1 MFPPRLTMVNVFPA
15 ARHEGQE
22 EDFAVQAEEA
32 APASHLASAPLC
44 HQLDGRQ
51 HIIVLDGGDDLI
63 HAPEKKK
70 QDQ

>member
-1 MFPPRLTMVNVFPA
+1 MVNVFPA

-22 EDFAVQAEEA
+22 EDFTVQAEEA
-32 APASHLASAPLC
+32 APASHQAPAPLR

-51 HIIVLDGGDDLI
+51 HIVVLDGGDDLV
-63 HAPEKKK
+63 HAPEKEK